1 MRAVRVLGP
10 GRMEVADLP
19 EPSPDGGVL
28 VRLATVG
35 ICGTDVKI
43 FEGAIPVRY
52 PRVMGHELVG
62 TVEYAPRGSVLE
74 SGDRVLVD
82 PGVSCGE
89 CDLCLAGRRNICR
102 RGGLMGRDVDGVF
115 AEMVEVPA
123 DGIIPILELITP
135 KASGLLQV
143 LGTCVHAVRQP
154 TVEAG
159 RVAAVIGLG
168 VAGQLI
174 GQLLTLRGM
183 VVVGS
188 TRSDWKLATARS
200 AGIAH
205 AVPPGELG
213 ATLDD
218 LTEGRGP
225 ALVVEAVGTEAT
237 LSQAIELVG
246 IGGEVLVFG
255 TVTSGS
261 RGLPYYEMYRKEL
274 VIHNPRAAV
283 YEDYVQAVEIAA
295 GGSLTLE
302 PLVSHHLTLEE
313 AVMAFQLVED
323 PASLKVLMS
332 T

>member
-10 GRMEVADLP
+10 GQMEVADLP

-28 VRLATVG
+28 VRLATAG

-43 FEGAIPVRY
+43 LEGAIPVRY

-123 DGIIPILELITP
+123 DGTIPIPEQITP

-154 TVEAG
+154 SAEPG
-159 RVAAVIGLG
+159 RVAVVIGLG

-174 GQLLTLRGM
+174 SQLLTLRGM

-188 TRSDWKLATARS
+188 TRSDWKLATARA
-200 AGIAH
+200 AGVAH
-205 AVPPGELG
+205 AVAPAGLG
-213 ATLDD
+213 STVDD

-237 LSQAIELVG
+237 LSQAVEMVG

-255 TVTSGS
+255 TVASGS

-283 YEDYVQAVEIAA
+283 LEDYVQAVEIAA

-302 PLVSHHLTLEE
+302 PLVSHQLTLEE
-313 AVMAFQLVED
+313 AVMAFRLVED
-323 PASLKVLMS
+323 PASLKVLM
-332 T
+332 TR